1 MRRGKSAVTGASQ
14 VTTSS
19 QIIKIL
25 NIRTWV
31 HSHTEEETLDL
42 ISSGYVIHFEDENL
56 KTSDAMVMTVL
67 QTAYIFFE
75 AERERR
81 SDRAIEAYYRRVEA
95 GVYIPHTLLGYNPG
109 SFTPNDLAV
118 AVRAMYR
125 AVLMGLSCSNIAEWM
140 NQNRVKTVRG
150 NAFTSRAVRQ
160 ILQNPFY
167 CGDVVFR
174 KAGKVV
180 RDHHTGLVSR
190 EVWEAVQERMNTT
203 HSAGEKRTVDITA
216 LNALFGMAVSSV
228 TTSTVTTAT
237 PTEVEVRIDRT
248 GREVVAA

>member
-1 MRRGKSAVTGASQ
+1 MRRGKIAVTGASQ
-14 VTTSS
+14 ATTSS
-19 QIIKIL
+19 RVIKST

-31 HSHTEEETLDL
+31 HSHTEEETLEL
-42 ISSGYVIHFEDENL
+42 MSSGRVIHFEEENL

-81 SDRAIEAYYRRVEA
+81 SDRAMEAYYRRVEA

-174 KAGKVV
+174 NAGKVV

-190 EVWEAVQERMNTT
+190 EVWEAVQERMSTT
-203 HSAGEKRTVDITA
+203 HSAGEKRTVDITT

-228 TTSTVTTAT
+228 TTAT
-237 PTEVEVRIDRT
+237 PVEVIV
-248 GREVVAA
+248 REVVAA

>member
-1 MRRGKSAVTGASQ
+1 MKRGKRAVTGASQ

-19 QIIKIL
+19 RVIKST

-31 HSHTEEETLDL
+31 HSHTEEETLEL
-42 ISSGYVIHFEDENL
+42 MSSGRVIHFEEENL

-174 KAGKVV
+174 KAGKVE

-190 EVWEAVQERMNTT
+190 EVWEAVQERLSTT
-203 HSAGEKRTVDITA
+203 RSAGEKRTVDITA
-216 LNALFGMAVSSV
+216 LNVLFRKGI
-228 TTSTVTTAT
+228 STVTTAT
-237 PTEVEVRIDRT
+237 PVEVKV
-248 GREVVAA
+248 REVVAA